1 MSEPIIK
8 HESIQHP
15 DDDPG
20 HPIPSLAALD
30 VVTILKGGGADL
42 FIIVAA
48 PLAAD
53 RRSLT
58 RLQDKI
64 EAYLRHIQSAE
75 FHAEVGAPTPNST
88 TIKVMLHPS
97 SSPEASELLDRSRD
111 WVLANQATLKVEQ
124 LDLAAH

>member
-1 MSEPIIK
+1 MSAPIIK
-8 HESIQHP
+8 HEPPEHP

-20 HPIPSLAALD
+20 HPIPSLSALD

-42 FIIVAA
+42 FIIVAG

-75 FHAEVGAPTPNST
+75 FQAEAGAPTPTST
-88 TIKVMLHPS
+88 TIKVVLHPS
-97 SSPEASELLDRSRD
+97 SSPEAYELLERSKD

-124 LDLAAH
+124 LDLAVH